1 MRPIQALLDFPTWQL
16 HHPLSLHPLH
26 SVHMHRPFVSFCC
39 SEWGCILCTCTAPSS
54 AFVVPSGAQPMPAS
68 GVVLHM
74 HCVQI

>member
-39 SEWGCILCTCTAPSS
+39 SEWGAAHASQRRCIAHALCTDLILP
-54 AFVVPSGAQPMPAS
+54 
-68 GVVLHM
+68 
-74 HCVQI
+74 